1 MSENN
6 ASKKAV
12 AYAWSRYYNEVDR
25 NMDLH
30 RKYCEIVNGMSSEIP
45 THLLDEMKE
54 LYNLLKKEIECPI
67 CMEIIENSTLKIT
80 NCGHKYCNACYDRI
94 EECSICRKKIFKKK

>member
-1 MSENN
+1 MENN
-6 ASKKAV
+6 NNKKAV

-30 RKYCEIVNGMSSEIP
+30 RKYCEIVNGFNNELP
-45 THLLDEMKE
+45 THLIEEMKE

-67 CMEIIENSTLKIT
+67 CLEVINNDTLKIT
-80 NCGHKYCNACYDRI
+80 NCGHKYCMNCYDRI
-94 EECSICRKKIFKKK
+94 QECSICRKKIFKKK